1 MKKNLTRGKLKDK
14 AIRYADTL
22 QFRSNHIYDHQSSKE
37 GFYDG
42 YMSSYGEGKK
52 LLLGLIIGFIGGGLL
67 VLIINYLHSI

>member
-1 MKKNLTRGKLKDK
+1 MTRGKLKSK

-42 YMSSYGEGKK
+42 YMVSYSENKK
-52 LLLGLIIGFIGGGLL
+52 IIPRLIIGFIIGVSLS
-67 VLIINYLHSI
+67 VLMIYI